1 MKKPH
6 LRNFFRG
13 HRAPVG
19 AVPGTLLL
27 HPDAQPPVV
36 TVTRYD
42 LERVDTQIVKTVDE
56 IKSLLSSDY
65 RVTWINI
72 DGLADIDLIAEMG
85 ELFGFHRLAMADVLN
100 ITQRPKS
107 EDYGNFL
114 FVINR
119 MPSLT
124 AEDEV
129 AIEQISYFLKEGV
142 LITFQED
149 VGDCWNP
156 VRDRIRQGRGIM
168 RQEGVDY
175 LLCALLDS
183 VVDAYFPIL
192 EHFGDKVEAL
202 NDRIMES
209 AKPREMRE
217 MHMIRQELIS
227 LRRAIWPQ
235 RDVFSSLMRDQKRFV
250 GETTSIYLRDCYD
263 HAVQLLDL
271 VETYREVAGTS
282 MELYISSVNN
292 RMNEIMKVLTIIAT
306 IFIPLSF
313 IASVYGMNFDVNKS
327 PFNMPELEWEYGYF
341 FALGLMAS
349 VAGGLI
355 YMFWRNGWLS
365 SFGRGD
371 KLM

>member
-1 MKKPH
+1 MKRPH
-6 LRNFFRG
+6 LPNFFHGR
-13 HRAPVG
+13 RAPVG

-27 HPDAQPPVV
+27 HPDAEPPVI
-36 TVTRYD
+36 TVTRYGP
-42 LERVDTQIVKTVDE
+42 ETHDTQCVKTADE
-56 IKSLLSSDY
+56 IKALWQEGY
-65 RVTWINI
+65 PVTWINI
-72 DGLADIDLIAEMG
+72 DGLADLELITAIGDM
-85 ELFGFHRLAMADVLN
+85 FDFHRLAVADVLN
-100 ITQRPKS
+100 VTQRPKS

-119 MPSLT
+119 MPSLNGG
-124 AEDEV
+124 DEV
-129 AIEQISYFLKEGV
+129 EIEQISYFLKEGV
-142 LITFQED
+142 LVTFQEA

-156 VRDRIRQGRGIM
+156 VRDRIRQGRGII
-168 RQEGVDY
+168 RQEKADY
-175 LLCALLDS
+175 LMYALLDS

-192 EHFGDKVEAL
+192 EHYGDKVEAL
-202 NDRIMES
+202 NDRIMDH
-209 AKPREMRE
+209 ADPKEMRE
-217 MHMIRQELIS
+217 MHKIRQELIS

-271 VETYREVAGTS
+271 VETYREIAATS

-327 PFNMPELEWEYGYF
+327 PFNMPELEWEYGYL
-341 FALGLMAS
+341 FALGLMALT
-349 VAGGLI
+349 AGSLLI
-355 YMFWRNGWLS
+355 GFWRRGWIR
-365 SFGRGD
+365 FGKD
-371 KLM
+371 KERS

>member
-1 MKKPH
+1 MKRPQ
-6 LRNFFRG
+6 LSNFFHG

-27 HPDAQPPVV
+27 HPDAQQPVI

-42 LERVDTQIVKTVDE
+42 LERVDTQIVKTIDE
-56 IKSLLSSDY
+56 IKALMNGDY
-65 RVTWINI
+65 RVTWINV
-72 DGLADIDLIAEMG
+72 DGLADLHLITDMG
-85 ELFGFHRLAMADVLN
+85 DLFGFHRLAMEDVLN

-107 EDYGNFL
+107 EDYGDFL

-119 MPSLT
+119 MPSLN
-124 AEDEV
+124 ANDQV
-129 AIEQISYFLKEGV
+129 AIEQISYFLKKGILV
-142 LITFQED
+142 TFQED

-156 VRDRIRQGRGIM
+156 VRDRIRQGRGII
-168 RQEGVDY
+168 RQEDSDY
-175 LLCALLDS
+175 LLYALLDS

-202 NDRIMES
+202 NDRILER
-209 AKPREMRE
+209 ANPREMRE

-250 GETTSIYLRDCYD
+250 GETTAIYLRDCYD
-263 HAVQLLDL
+263 HAAQLMDL
-271 VETYREVAGTS
+271 VETYREIAATS

-313 IASVYGMNFDVNKS
+313 IASVYGMNFDANKS
-327 PFNMPELEWEYGYF
+327 PFNMPELEWEYGYP
-341 FALGLMAS
+341 FALGLMALT
-349 VAGGLI
+349 AGALLTW
-355 YMFWRNGWLS
+355 FWRRGWIFS
-365 SFGRGD
+365 GKDR
-371 KLM
+371 